1 MQKMTNKQRA
11 WQKRIEDWSTS
22 GLSQADYCRRQGIQP
37 KRFYSWKNRLE
48 RMHCNPVTTTTIT
61 GSFLPVALVDPASEQ
76 IASPIVL
83 CVNGVKIQYAR
94 DTDETLL
101 LKVVSLL
108 EARA

>member
-22 GLSQADYCRRQGIQP
+22 GLSQADYCRRQGLQP

-48 RMHCNPVTTTTIT
+48 RMHCNPRTSSIP
-61 GSFLPVALVDPASEQ
+61 GSFLSVALVDPTVEQ
-76 IASPIVL
+76 TASPVVL
-83 CVNGVKIQYAR
+83 CVNGVEIQYTR
-94 DTDETLL
+94 ETDEALL

>member
-1 MQKMTNKQRA
+1 MQKMTSKQRT
-11 WQKRIEDWSTS
+11 WQKRIEDWLAS
-22 GLSQADYCRRQGIQP
+22 GLSQVDYCRRHGIHP

-48 RMHCNPVTTTTIT
+48 RLRCIPVDT
-61 GSFLPVALVDPASEQ
+61 GSFLPVTLIDAIPERSLAPV
-76 IASPIVL
+76 VL
-83 CVNGVKIQYAR
+83 RINGIEIQYTR

>member
-1 MQKMTNKQRA
+1 MQKMTSKQRA

-22 GLSQADYCRRQGIQP
+22 GLSQSDYCRRHGIQL

-48 RMHCNPVTTTTIT
+48 RMCCNPVSTANT
-61 GSFLPVALVDPASEQ
+61 GSFLPVALVDSTVEQ
-76 IASPIVL
+76 TPSPVVL
-83 CVNGVKIQYAR
+83 CVNGVEIQVSR
-94 DTDETLL
+94 ETDEVLL